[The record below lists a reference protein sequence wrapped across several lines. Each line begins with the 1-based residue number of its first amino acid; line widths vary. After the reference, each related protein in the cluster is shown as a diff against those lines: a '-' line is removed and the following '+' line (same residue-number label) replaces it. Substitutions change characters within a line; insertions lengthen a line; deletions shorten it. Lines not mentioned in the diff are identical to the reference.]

1 MAKKHRKNCSRQ
13 LGRTTLRG
21 HLMPTGVAGS
31 EAWRMTSVSEN
42 AEESELPTRL
52 MGMQSG
58 AFPPMKTVGQ
68 ILEMENE

>member
-1 MAKKHRKNCSRQ
+1 
-13 LGRTTLRG
+13 
-21 HLMPTGVAGS
+21 MPTGVAGS
-31 EAWRMTSVSEN
+31 EAWTMTSVREN
-42 AEESELPTRL
+42 AEESELPTQL